1 MIKEVK
7 VSDFTEVIT
16 GGTPSTTVK
25 EYWEGGKIPWLNSGE
40 LNKKYI
46 FESKNFIT
54 ELGLKNS
61 STRMMPSETVLIAL
75 TGATCGLSGLSKI
88 EACANQS
95 VTGILP
101 SKNHSS
107 DYLLHYLRTQREM
120 ILRKA
125 WGNAQPHI
133 SQQFVKELLI
143 RLPILS
149 TQLHIANILSKAENL
164 IDQRK
169 ESIALLD
176 EFLKSTFLDMFGDPV
191 INNKNWKKK
200 KLKELADDFKYG
212 TNSISGNK
220 KIEDSI
226 PILRI
231 PNIIDEKVNYTD
243 LKYSV
248 LIETE
253 KKKVL
258 LKKGD
263 LLFVRT
269 NGNPNYIARCAVFN
283 ADLICGYASYLIR
296 VRLKDTSGTTSGFIK
311 YIVSLPSFRRT
322 IVSKAK
328 TTAGNYNINTDGL
341 KDLNFIIPP
350 IELQIQ
356 FAQIVEKTEALKA
369 QYQSSLQELE
379 NLYGSLSQRAFKG
392 ELNFYKQEEES
403 VLMAAEE
410 EVKYLRR
417 K

>member
-107 DYLLHYLRTQREM
+107 NYLLHYLRTQREM

-133 SQQFVKELLI
+133 SQQFVKDLLI
-143 RLPILS
+143 PLPILS

-164 IDQRK
+164 IAQRK
-169 ESIALLD
+169 ESITLLD
-176 EFLKSTFLDMFGDPV
+176 EFLKSIFLEMFGNPAF
-191 INNKNWKKK
+191 NRKNWSRIKFKDLITKGDKINYGIVQPGEDGKKEGIAIVRVGDFEGTK
-200 KLKELADDFKYG
+200 INSKNLKLVDPIVEQKHKASRLIGDEVLIACVGATIGKIALAD
-212 TNSISGNK
+212 ISHKGK
-220 KIEDSI
+220 
-226 PILRI
+226 
-231 PNIIDEKVNYTD
+231 NI
-243 LKYSV
+243 
-248 LIETE
+248 
-253 KKKVL
+253 
-258 LKKGD
+258 
-263 LLFVRT
+263 VRA
-269 NGNPNYIARCAVFN
+269 IARVRCDSQKLNRLYLCQLLLTSFYQFN
-283 ADLICGYASYLIR
+283 
-296 VRLKDTSGTTSGFIK
+296 LKI
-311 YIVSLPSFRRT
+311 LART
-322 IVSKAK
+322 IAQP
-328 TTAGNYNINTDGL
+328 TLNIGQIEEL
-341 KDLNFIIPP
+341 KIIVPP
-350 IELQIQ
+350 LLLQNQ
-356 FAQIVEKTEALKA
+356 FAQILEKIETLKA

-379 NLYGSLSQRAFKG
+379 NLYGSLSQKAFKG
-392 ELNFYKQEEES
+392 ELNFYNQEEEG
-403 VLMAAEE
+403 VLMAAED
-410 EVKYLRR
+410 EVKYPG
-417 K
+417 